1 MSDQSPRTIL
11 IATDFDYVFEEVD
24 GALADSTTRVLRVR
38 QGQHVIPAI
47 KEVEPDIV
55 LLDLQIG
62 NMGGV
67 ATSLEIRN
75 EESDYRI
82 PPQSVLLLF
91 DRRADVF
98 LYHQTTA
105 DGYLIKPLDS
115 LRIRRAVDTI
125 LDGEEFLDHTPLL
138 DAQIGRP
145 YDEAADAA
153 TPESADGDD
162 SVDGEGTA
170 SEDVA

>member
-11 IATDFDYVFEEVD
+11 IATDFDSVFEEVD
-24 GALADSTTRVLRVR
+24 GALADSSTRVFRVR

-47 KEVEPDIV
+47 LEVEPDIV

-125 LDGEEFLDHTPLL
+125 LEGGEFVDHTPLL
-138 DAQIGRP
+138 DAQIGVRQ
-145 YDEAADAA
+145 ADPVVAS
-153 TPESADGDD
+153 TQDSTDDD
-162 SVDGEGTA
+162 SSETEDTS